1 MTALYKKANGIQH
14 ELGCEESKLMVTP
27 NGVHTEKFAGVGAKE
42 ADGYVDI
49 GAIVRIA
56 KIKDIKTMIY
66 AFAEVR
72 RIMPNTRLHIMG
84 DVDDEE
90 YYEECKTLIEQLD
103 VKGIIFTGVVNV
115 SEYIKK

>member
-1 MTALYKKANGIQH
+1 
-14 ELGCEESKLMVTP
+14 MVTP

-66 AFAEVR
+66 AFAEVQ